1 MAGTHELTNNH
12 ILNTSK
18 NVVKL
23 LINFGYLRSN
33 LNGKNAI
40 FLNFDTAPR
49 THGWGEGQTGDTVNS
64 PRTILRIPVKIL
76 WGWFLILG
84 PYEAI

>member
-33 LNGKNAI
+33 LNEKMPF
-40 FLNFDTAPR
+40 FLK
-49 THGWGEGQTGDTVNS
+49 
-64 PRTILRIPVKIL
+64 L
-76 WGWFLILG
+76 
-84 PYEAI
+84 